1 MVMTAKRPRGRPAIP
16 KDVQRQRLV
25 DAALRAIQKSHYE
38 KVSVA
43 VIVREA
49 GMSSRSFYDHFVSKE
64 DLIAEIVNDQGQR
77 LMAKLE
83 QIFRETKDDRE
94 RVERAMQA
102 FLELFPAGTIDL
114 ERLGGEAG
122 QRVRELRQVYVMA
135 LTDLVLRQYEKA
147 YERQLVARVPLRSE
161 IELVLTGIEGLSFRY
176 YSEGRRA
183 ELLKLHPVLLQLFLR
198 ALS

>member
-1 MVMTAKRPRGRPAIP
+1 MTAKRPRGRPAIP
-16 KDVQRQRLV
+16 KEVQRQRLI

-38 KVSVA
+38 KISVA

-64 DLIAEIVNDQGQR
+64 DLIAEIVNDQGRR
-77 LMAKLE
+77 LIAQLE
-83 QIFRETKDDRE
+83 QIFREIKSDRE

-102 FLELFPAGTIDL
+102 FLELFPVGTVDL

-135 LTDLVLRQYEKA
+135 LTDLVLRQYERA
-147 YERQLVARVPLRSE
+147 HARGVIARVPLRSA

-183 ELLKLHPVLLQLFLR
+183 ELLRLQPVLLTLFLR
-198 ALS
+198 ALQ